1 MTLRNR
7 MEFRV
12 RLILHDNTVRVGGY
26 MGTGEH
32 HIHVIDEITGEIH
45 SVPKDHVHTCEGV
58 KY

>member
-1 MTLRNR
+1 